1 MTGIDFAGM
10 DITVLYGGTSAE
22 RDISLRSGGAV
33 AHCLEQAGA
42 RVHHLDPATP
52 NWLSQLSPDTFV
64 FNLLHGVGGE
74 DGTVQGALD
83 IAGIKYS
90 GSGVLGSAI
99 TMNKEKTKRIWQAQ
113 GLPTPDFEMLSRDTD
128 PSAVIGALGQV
139 FIKPVAE
146 GSSFGLVLADSVQA
160 VAAAM
165 AGLDNNGMPLMAE
178 ARITGDELTVA
189 IVGTEALPPIQIIPK
204 SGFYDFDA
212 KYVSGTTEFLCPAP
226 LTAAETNELQ
236 ALALKAFRSVG
247 AEGWGRVDF
256 MRDDDGWWLLEVNTV
271 PGMTETSLVPKAAKA
286 AGMSFEAL
294 LKAIY
299 IGSCEARYAN

>member
-1 MTGIDFAGM
+1 MTAIDFAGM
-10 DITVLYGGTSAE
+10 DLTVLYGGNSAE

-33 AHCLEQAGA
+33 ADCLEQAGA
-42 RVHHLDPATP
+42 RVHRLDTATP
-52 NWLSQLSPDTFV
+52 NWLDQLSPDTFV

-83 IAGIKYS
+83 MVGIRYS

-99 TMNKEKTKRIWQAQ
+99 TMNKEKTKRIWQAS
-113 GLPTPDFEMLSRDTD
+113 GLPTPDFVMLSRDTD
-128 PSAVIGALGQV
+128 PSAVIDALGEV

-146 GSSFGLVLADSVQA
+146 GSSFGLVLADTAQA
-160 VAAAM
+160 VATAM
-165 AGLDNNGMPLMAE
+165 AGRDDNDMPLMAE

-189 IVGTEALPPIQIIPK
+189 IVGAEALPPIQIIPQ

-212 KYVSGTTEFLCPAP
+212 KYVSSTTQFLCPAP
-226 LTAAETNELQ
+226 LTAAETSELQ
-236 ALALKAFRSVG
+236 ALALKAFRSLG
-247 AEGWGRVDF
+247 SEGWGRVDF
-256 MRDDDGWWLLEVNTV
+256 MRDGDGWWLLEVNTV

-286 AGMSFEAL
+286 AGMDFEAL

-299 IGSCEARYAN
+299 TASCEVRYAN

>member
-1 MTGIDFAGM
+1 MTAIDFAGM
-10 DITVLYGGTSAE
+10 DLTVLYGGNSAE

-33 AHCLEQAGA
+33 ADCLEQAGA
-42 RVHHLDPATP
+42 RVHRLDTATP
-52 NWLSQLSPDTFV
+52 NWLDQLSPDTFV

-83 IAGIKYS
+83 MVGIRYS

-99 TMNKEKTKRIWQAQ
+99 TMNKEKTKRIWQAS
-113 GLPTPDFEMLSRDTD
+113 GLPTPDFVMLSRDTD
-128 PSAVIGALGQV
+128 PSAVIDALGEV

-146 GSSFGLVLADSVQA
+146 GSSFGLVLANTAQA
-160 VAAAM
+160 VATAM
-165 AGLDNNGMPLMAE
+165 AGRDDNDMPLMAE

-189 IVGTEALPPIQIIPK
+189 IVGAEALPPIQIIPQ

-212 KYVSGTTEFLCPAP
+212 KYVSSTTQFLCPAP
-226 LTAAETNELQ
+226 LTAVETSELQ
-236 ALALKAFRSVG
+236 ALALKAFRSLGSV
-247 AEGWGRVDF
+247 GWGRVDF
-256 MRDDDGWWLLEVNTV
+256 MRDGDGWWLLEVNTV

-286 AGMSFEAL
+286 AGMDFEAL

-299 IGSCEARYAN
+299 TASCEVRYAN